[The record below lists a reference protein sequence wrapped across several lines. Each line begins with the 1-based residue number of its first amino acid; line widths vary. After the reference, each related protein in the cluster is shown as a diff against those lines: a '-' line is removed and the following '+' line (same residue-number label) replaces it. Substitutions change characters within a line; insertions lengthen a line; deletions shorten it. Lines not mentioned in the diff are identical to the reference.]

1 MNHAVMKL
9 CLARLSQTLILAAT
23 SLLAF
28 NADAVNPPDTVT
40 TPKGLNLGSTS
51 FFDGFG
57 RQTPGWTLLQYGR
70 YEDVNQID
78 GATGQA
84 NPLFS
89 KPRIRVFVSLTQFS
103 YTTDWHP
110 FGGTFAFS
118 AALPVVDYL
127 RSDFAAD
134 SKVRLTNNATN
145 VGDLVWGPTYQSP
158 VVTRE
163 GHPWFVWR
171 AQLLVS
177 SPTGALNGN
186 HGLNQGVGYWAAN
199 PYLSFTF
206 MPSERWEFS
215 NRINYQ
221 YNFPG
226 NKFSSPPTL
235 PGLVYRNGQAGQLI
249 YDNFAA
255 SYGVSQRLDVGIAGF
270 YLDQLSLDK
279 TNGIDVR
286 GSIRRDLYAG
296 PGLHCVLD
304 GDNLINLNSYFKL
317 LSENDSAGMKLSV
330 QYIHRF

>member
-1 MNHAVMKL
+1 MKI
-9 CLARLSQTLILAAT
+9 CFERIAQTLVVAAT
-23 SLLAF
+23 ALLAL
-28 NADAVNPPDTVT
+28 NAHAANPPDTIT

-70 YEDVNQID
+70 YEDVNEID
-78 GATGQA
+78 GAAGHPNA
-84 NPLFS
+84 LFS

-118 AALPVVDYL
+118 AALPVVAYL
-127 RSDFAAD
+127 RTDFAAD
-134 SKVRLTNNATN
+134 SRVKLTDNGTN
-145 VGDLVWGPTYQSP
+145 IGDLVWGPIYQSAP
-158 VVTRE
+158 IMRD

-171 AQLLVS
+171 AQLIVS
-177 SPTGALNGN
+177 SPTGALNGSHN
-186 HGLNQGVGYWAAN
+186 LNQGVGYWAAN
-199 PYLSFTF
+199 PYLAFTL
-206 MPSERWEFS
+206 MPSERWEIS

-221 YNFPG
+221 YNFRG
-226 NKFSSPPTL
+226 DKFSSPPPI
-235 PGLVYRNGQAGQLI
+235 PGLVYRNGQAGQLV

-255 SYGVSQRLDVGIAGF
+255 SYGVSQKVNVGIAGF
-270 YLDQLSLDK
+270 YLGQLSRDK
-279 TNGIDVR
+279 TNAMEVP

-304 GDNLINLNSYFKL
+304 GENQINLNSYFKL
-317 LSENDSAGMKLSV
+317 VSENDSAGMKLNV